1 MARKRISGKRVQPLD
16 PKYQN
21 SNVQNLV
28 NHVLKLGKKQLAYR
42 LVYKAL
48 ELAES
53 KTNQDAIEILDEAIN
68 QATPSTVVKARRIRG
83 SAQQVPRDI
92 KPETGKALAMRW
104 LVSAAR
110 ARTNVGMANKLA
122 NELIDAS
129 QGQGDAVRK
138 RQETHRMAE
147 SNRQSAG

>member
-83 SAQQVPRDI
+83 SAQQFPSDI
-92 KPETGKALAMRW
+92 KPETGKALAIRW
-104 LVSAAR
+104 LVSAAP

-122 NELIDAS
+122 NELIEAS
-129 QGQGDAVRK
+129 QGQGGAVRK
-138 RQETHRMAE
+138 RQVTHRMSE
-147 SNRQSAG
+147 SNLQSAG